1 MHTAAA
7 FAPRL
12 RQDLLDA
19 GYTIAQLR
27 ELFGPRAEAAL
38 EREQFLPALTS
49 ARERPGPGAT
59 LARLFLLG
67 DAVTTAE
74 LMAALPR
81 TGAEVIEA
89 GLVAPASQDAPRSQ
103 DLLHAAVD
111 LRPVDLGAGEFFLT
125 SDVGESTT
133 GAAIETEHVLGAGWA
148 TRTLAELTVRTPV
161 HRALDLG
168 TGSGIQALGLST
180 LATSVVATDISV
192 RTLEFSA
199 FNAAL
204 NGIALGGTPGQ
215 HTEYLHDGAGCVGH
229 VSPGV
234 GTGSGGSN
242 GAGSG
247 AGAGSTS
254 TGPTGVADPTGTA
267 DPSLADGAGVVELRR
282 GSLLQP
288 VAGEQFDLVVSN
300 PPFVITPRGSDALPE
315 YTYRDAGGTGDEMAR
330 GLVTGLRPHLAPGGI
345 AQMLLNWEIRD
356 LQDPFAR
363 VLQWCRDSGLDAWI
377 IGRDVSDPCEY
388 AETWLRDGGITPER
402 DRKAWERGYHAWV
415 ADFDRRGVLAVGFGY
430 LILHRPQRADQE
442 QWLRAEQITT
452 RPPGALGGAIA
463 ATLEAKDAL
472 AHLDEAALADCAL
485 TVAGDVTEERHYRP
499 GSTDPEVILLHQGGG
514 FGRSVRADTALA
526 AVVGTSD
533 GELTVAQIAAGVA
546 ALTDTEPQAVLES
559 VLPDIRGL
567 ILDGFLR
574 LPGYRKG

>member
-1 MHTAAA
+1 
-7 FAPRL
+7 
-12 RQDLLDA
+12 
-19 GYTIAQLR
+19 
-27 ELFGPRAEAAL
+27 
-38 EREQFLPALTS
+38 
-49 ARERPGPGAT
+49 
-59 LARLFLLG
+59 
-67 DAVTTAE
+67 VTTAE

-81 TGAEVIEA
+81 TGADMIEA
-89 GLVAPASQDAPRSQ
+89 GLVVAASEDAPRSQ
-103 DLLHAAVD
+103 EMRLHAAVD
-111 LRPVDLGAGEFFLT
+111 LRPVDLGPGEFFLA

-180 LATSVVATDISV
+180 LATRVVATDISE

-204 NGIALGGTPGQ
+204 NGVALGRAQGKR
-215 HTEYLHDGAGCVGH
+215 TEYLHDVAGSAQS
-229 VSPGV
+229 VSSAGQAASGV
-234 GTGSGGSN
+234 GGNFTDTGST
-242 GAGSG
+242 GA
-247 AGAGSTS
+247 
-254 TGPTGVADPTGTA
+254 ADARTPA
-267 DPSLADGAGVVELRR
+267 RSGVVELRR

-288 VAGEQFDLVVSN
+288 LAGEQFDLVVSN

-363 VLQWCRDSGLDAWI
+363 VLQWCRDSGLDAWV

-402 DRKAWERGYHAWV
+402 DRQAWERGYHAWV

-430 LILHRPQRADQE
+430 LILHRPRRADQA

-463 ATLEAKDAL
+463 ATLQAKDAL
-472 AHLDEAALADCAL
+472 AQLDRAALADCAL
-485 TVAGDVTEERHYRP
+485 TVASDVTEERHYRP
-499 GSTDPEVILLHQGGG
+499 GSTDPEVILLHQGG
-514 FGRSVRADTALA
+514 
-526 AVVGTSD
+526 
-533 GELTVAQIAAGVA
+533 
-546 ALTDTEPQAVLES
+546 
-559 VLPDIRGL
+559 
-567 ILDGFLR
+567 
-574 LPGYRKG
+574 

>member
-1 MHTAAA
+1 DKGEMNRQHSPGPQTHPQMHLAAV

-49 ARERPGPGAT
+49 TRERPGPGAT

-81 TGAEVIEA
+81 TGADMIEA
-89 GLVAPASQDAPRSQ
+89 GLVVAASEDAPRSQ
-103 DLLHAAVD
+103 EMRLRAAVD
-111 LRPVDLGAGEFFLT
+111 LRPVDLGPGECFRA

-254 TGPTGVADPTGTA
+254 TGPTG
-267 DPSLADGAGVVELRR
+267 
-282 GSLLQP
+282 
-288 VAGEQFDLVVSN
+288 
-300 PPFVITPRGSDALPE
+300 
-315 YTYRDAGGTGDEMAR
+315 
-330 GLVTGLRPHLAPGGI
+330 
-345 AQMLLNWEIRD
+345 
-356 LQDPFAR
+356 
-363 VLQWCRDSGLDAWI
+363 
-377 IGRDVSDPCEY
+377 
-388 AETWLRDGGITPER
+388 
-402 DRKAWERGYHAWV
+402 
-415 ADFDRRGVLAVGFGY
+415 
-430 LILHRPQRADQE
+430 
-442 QWLRAEQITT
+442 
-452 RPPGALGGAIA
+452 
-463 ATLEAKDAL
+463 
-472 AHLDEAALADCAL
+472 
-485 TVAGDVTEERHYRP
+485 
-499 GSTDPEVILLHQGGG
+499 
-514 FGRSVRADTALA
+514 
-526 AVVGTSD
+526 
-533 GELTVAQIAAGVA
+533 
-546 ALTDTEPQAVLES
+546 
-559 VLPDIRGL
+559 
-567 ILDGFLR
+567 
-574 LPGYRKG
+574 